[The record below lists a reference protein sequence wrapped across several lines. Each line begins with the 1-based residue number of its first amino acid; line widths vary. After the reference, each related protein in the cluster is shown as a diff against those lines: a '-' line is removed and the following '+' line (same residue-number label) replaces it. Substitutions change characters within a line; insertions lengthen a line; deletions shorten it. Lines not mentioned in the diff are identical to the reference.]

1 MGSTGREEELQQ
13 GVVGK
18 RPASP
23 APHPKL
29 RGRRGGSSAQFGL
42 QPESAGLLTV
52 MVAELWCWVPLV
64 QCSAKNPVVSNR
76 VFFHSLLRDTEP
88 AGHCLQPPV
97 PGRKWDVVRGW
108 VVRRRVYREIRA
120 RHRRSLG
127 ALQGRDGRLGC
138 WKVLGVAEYVGLQ
151 QGGICI
157 FECLVC
163 PFFPFPEN
171 SHYRHKVQFWDV
183 AIL

>member
-1 MGSTGREEELQQ
+1 M
-13 GVVGK
+13 
-18 RPASP
+18 
-23 APHPKL
+23 
-29 RGRRGGSSAQFGL
+29 
-42 QPESAGLLTV
+42 
-52 MVAELWCWVPLV
+52 
-64 QCSAKNPVVSNR
+64 
-76 VFFHSLLRDTEP
+76 
-88 AGHCLQPPV
+88 
-97 PGRKWDVVRGW
+97 
-108 VVRRRVYREIRA
+108 YREIRA